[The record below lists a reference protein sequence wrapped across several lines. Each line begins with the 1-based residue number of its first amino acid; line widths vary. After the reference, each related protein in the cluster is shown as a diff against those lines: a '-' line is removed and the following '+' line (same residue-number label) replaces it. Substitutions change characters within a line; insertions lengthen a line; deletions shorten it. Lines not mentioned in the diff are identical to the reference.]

1 MPKNEKDNQ
10 QEVIDTVL
18 IQGDQIP
25 IREENTN
32 DDDIETLARNQS
44 SDELSEETSEDAFED
59 IADAGVQKLL
69 QTLIV

>member
-18 IQGDQIP
+18 LQGDQIP

-32 DDDIETLARNQS
+32 DDDIETLASNQS

-59 IADAGVQKLL
+59 ITHAGVQTLL

>member
-25 IREENTN
+25 IREENPLEAT
-32 DDDIETLARNQS
+32 IS
-44 SDELSEETSEDAFED
+44 
-59 IADAGVQKLL
+59 LL
-69 QTLIV
+69 